1 MPLPLLAVAA
11 VPAAAKIGMGI
22 AAGVTLLIA
31 GIVVYKICI
40 DGVGEV
46 EIKEGKEDDKA
57 DITVLLVGEKGAGK
71 KTLTNVI
78 RKGKFPTEDIKMF
91 NAYTSLGVTSSI
103 FNKIEDDFF
112 FLKDKKIKI
121 ICTNG
126 DEQHF
131 KSVHNIIQMDHD
143 IRCYV
148 FDSREFDKN
157 DDIKYGIQDMYD
169 DCKKRKINCFA
180 IGTWGDSVEKEKDS
194 IIESVEKMNVRCAIF
209 ELKEEGVVKK
219 VIKFLFDRLID
230 YKDKI

>member
-1 MPLPLLAVAA
+1 MALPLIAA
-11 VPAAAKIGMGI
+11 I
-22 AAGVTLLIA
+22 AAGVTLVVG
-31 GIVVYKICI
+31 GIVVYKIYI
-40 DGVGEV
+40 DGVGQVEV
-46 EIKEGKEDDKA
+46 KEGKEDDKA

-78 RKGKFPTEDIKMF
+78 RKGKFPTEVIKMF
-91 NAYTSLGVTSSI
+91 NAYTSLKVSHSSA
-103 FNKIEDDFF
+103 FNKISDK
-112 FLKDKKIKI
+112 FLPLQDKKIKI
-121 ICTNG
+121 ICTSG

-131 KSVHNIIQMDHD
+131 KSIYNITQTDHD

-169 DCKKRKINCFA
+169 DCKKRKIKCFA

-219 VIKFLFDRLID
+219 VMKFLFDRLV
-230 YKDKI
+230 Y